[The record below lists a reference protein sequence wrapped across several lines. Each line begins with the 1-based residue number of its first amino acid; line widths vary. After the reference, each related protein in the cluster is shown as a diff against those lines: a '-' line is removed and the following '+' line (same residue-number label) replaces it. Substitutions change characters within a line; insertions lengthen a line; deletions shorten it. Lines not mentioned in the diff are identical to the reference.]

1 MATKEEILALADELA
16 ADGQQPTQNAI
27 RTRLG
32 GSFSTIGP
40 ILQEWRASR
49 EESSQLAAIEVPD
62 EVAAALTEVGARVW
76 RAARRQA
83 ELGHDEMRRS
93 LAVANARAEQADE
106 EHAEAIEVIE
116 RERDE
121 ALAQA
126 DAAEARARTAEAQIE
141 QLRRDVHEAEAARAD
156 AVAAKAAAEATTNG
170 LRDHLADMRQTVE
183 RLTARQ
189 DDAA

>member
-27 RTRLG
+27 RKRLG

-62 EVAAALTEVGARVW
+62 EVTTALTEVGARVW

-83 ELGHDEMRRS
+83 ELGHDEMRRA
-93 LAVANARAEQADE
+93 LAAANARAEQADE
-106 EHAEAIEVIE
+106 EHAEAIGVIE
-116 RERDE
+116 QERDE
-121 ALAQA
+121 AQARA
-126 DAAEARARTAEAQIE
+126 DAADARARTAEAEIE
-141 QLRRDVHEAEAARAD
+141 QLRRNVQEAEAARAD
-156 AVAAKAAAEATTNG
+156 AAAAKAAAEATANG
-170 LRDHLADMRQTVE
+170 LREHLADMRQTVE

-189 DDAA
+189 GDAA